1 MHARAHRSANTTM
14 RENTDTELLAAARDG
29 NKDAF
34 GSLIE
39 RYQHMT
45 ERIAQ
50 HMVGNAYI
58 AQELAQE
65 AVLQAYLSLDRLR
78 NDGHFA
84 SWLYGITLNVCRT
97 YLRSQKREEYS
108 LEALMGGMFIDPS
121 LLAEGVIDPLAIAE
135 EHEVAQMVIL
145 SVYALSPAER
155 EATLLFYYAQFRLSE
170 IAVIF
175 GISVGAV
182 KGRLHKAR
190 KHLKEELSAWFEET
204 SVSQVRPR
212 RRKIM
217 IQVSVVDSVTV
228 MNKEASRPARSVVV
242 LHDEAHHRA
251 LGIWVGQPEAF
262 AIDRGLRQTPL
273 PRPMMMNFMASILH
287 SLGAVLEEVRIESLK
302 DDIFYATARIRSDNT
317 LHEIDARPSD
327 AIALAVVTGTPIF
340 VSEEVFVMAG
350 VVLPEGKTLHRIDA
364 TTAAEQPEQHAG
376 LAALVLE
383 EELTGAEY
391 KRNFQRVLQIL
402 MR

>member
-1 MHARAHRSANTTM
+1 M

-34 GSLIE
+34 GYLVE

-50 HMVGNAYI
+50 RMVGNAYI

-78 NDGHFA
+78 NDGRFA

-97 YLRSQKREEYS
+97 YLRSQKIDVRS
-108 LEALMGGMFIDPS
+108 LEALMGGMLIEPS
-121 LLAEGVIDPLAIAE
+121 LLSESVIDPLALAE
-135 EHEVAQMVIL
+135 EHEVAQVIL
-145 SVYALSPAER
+145 HSVYALSPAER

-170 IAVIF
+170 IAVIL
-175 GISVGAV
+175 GISVVAV

-190 KHLKEELSAWFEET
+190 KQLKEDLSAWFEET
-204 SVSQVRPR
+204 SVPQIWPPR
-212 RRKIM
+212 RKTM

-228 MNKEASRPARSVVV
+228 MNKEASRPAYSVVV

-251 LGIWVGQPEAF
+251 LGLWIGQAEAF
-262 AIDRGLRQTPL
+262 AIDRGLRQSPL
-273 PRPMMMNFMASILH
+273 PRPMTTNFIASILH

-302 DDIFYATARIRSDNT
+302 DEIFYATARIRSDNT

-340 VSEEVFVMAG
+340 VSEEVFAMAG
-350 VVLPEGKTLHRIDA
+350 VALPEGKTLHRIDT
-364 TTAAEQPEQHAG
+364 TTAAEQPGQPSTE
-376 LAALVLE
+376 AALVLE
-383 EELTGAEY
+383 EELTVGEC
-391 KRNFQRVLQIL
+391 KRNFQRVLQIS